1 MSANNKDKQVDKKEK
16 KEAVDLD
23 KMTKAQMN

>member
-1 MSANNKDKQVDKKEK
+1 MSANNRDKQVDKKEK